1 MDQVS
6 QVVLALLR
14 SALWGEENTYPSD
27 TDWQAVTK
35 ELQAQAIMGVIAGS
49 DIPEC
54 VPAQTRAQWE
64 SLALLQGSRFYRLL
78 HQQDQLLAL
87 LAKNDIPLVILKGMA
102 AAVYYPAPE
111 MRAMGDVDFLV
122 PREQVEK
129 VYALMLANGYEQ
141 YLEKNTSNKHISLQK
156 AGVRFELH
164 RYFGI
169 FDSVDKM
176 AYMDDILQKGLQ
188 NIEWRTCAESRFPML
203 PPLAN
208 GLVLLEHTAG
218 HFRDGLGLRHI
229 TDWMLYVYTYLT
241 DAFWAKSFLPAAQA
255 LGLDVFAQVL
265 TKMCQRHLGWDLCV
279 PYMDERAMAQLLDR
293 ISQYGLPEPQSLFF
307 EKENMDAGITSYVT
321 KFNFKT
327 VIHTD
332 QVSEADSE
340 SVFFIHAYSHREDSA
355 KINAVFEP
363 LQSGRNYIVVTVGF
377 TMDDADE
384 YNHARMESILD
395 YCAYYE
401 IAVAPISELAADNR
415 LFESWRENKAVL
427 TAKLEQLKQQ
437 LADVQQ
443 QIDEINRQLAQ

>member
-1 MDQVS
+1 MATILYRSPS
-6 QVVLALLR
+6 QRMQEDALNLMH
-14 SALWGEENTYPSD
+14 TYSIEGTILITP
-27 TDWQAVTK
+27 QAFPGQ
-35 ELQAQAIMGVIAGS
+35 E
-49 DIPEC
+49 
-54 VPAQTRAQWE
+54 
-64 SLALLQGSRFYRLL
+64 
-78 HQQDQLLAL
+78 
-87 LAKNDIPLVILKGMA
+87 
-102 AAVYYPAPE
+102 
-111 MRAMGDVDFLV
+111 
-122 PREQVEK
+122 
-129 VYALMLANGYEQ
+129 GYM
-141 YLEKNTSNKHISLQK
+141 
-156 AGVRFELH
+156 
-164 RYFGI
+164 
-169 FDSVDKM
+169 SVD
-176 AYMDDILQKGLQ
+176 A
-188 NIEWRTCAESRFPML
+188 
-203 PPLAN
+203 
-208 GLVLLEHTAG
+208 
-218 HFRDGLGLRHI
+218 LRE
-229 TDWMLYVYTYLT
+229 LT
-241 DAFWAKSFLPAAQA
+241 DA
-255 LGLDVFAQVL
+255 
-265 TKMCQRHLGWDLCV
+265 GWDLCV

-427 TAKLEQLKQQ
+427 TAKLEQLKQL

-443 QIDEINRQLAQ
+443 KIDEINRQLAQ